1 MTKSVAIIDGGGAN
15 IASLQYALQRLGAD
29 SHLTSDSREIEESS
43 HVILPGVG
51 AAAPAMA
58 QIHQKE
64 LANVILNLKQPVL
77 GICLGM
83 QLMGTSSAEDNVDCL
98 GVFPDKAIKLK
109 GGPESPVP
117 NMGWCR
123 VTFSSNNPLLQNIP
137 DASWFYFVHS
147 YVLPVSQ
154 RTLAR
159 TSHTHDFSA
168 ILKHN
173 NFYATQ
179 FHPERSAAAG
189 AQLLKNFM
197 KLN

>member
-1 MTKSVAIIDGGGAN
+1 MTNSVAIIDGGGTN
-15 IASLQYALQRLGAD
+15 IASLQYALQRLGAK
-29 SHLTSDSREIEESS
+29 SHLTSDSSEIRESS

-98 GVFPDKAIKLK
+98 GIFPDKAIKLK

-123 VTFSSNNPLLQNIP
+123 VSISNNNPLLQNIP
-137 DASWFYFVHS
+137 DESWFYFVHS
-147 YVLPVSQ
+147 YVLPISK

-159 TSHTHDFSA
+159 ASHTHDFSA

-179 FHPERSAAAG
+179 LHPERSAAAG

-197 KLN
+197 ELN